1 MTLFCAYSPHYFFTK
16 IAIFLAAADSGSSI
30 FSVGHINTRRAG
42 HVAAVGRT
50 QLGARPMET
59 SRLSHAALPSPNA
72 PVLWE
77 LRGFQDDA
85 ILLINDV
92 NYPGA
97 PCVLSELQKWR
108 LALNR
113 IRDAAKAWH
122 RYEGMWQRC

>member
-1 MTLFCAYSPHYFFTK
+1 MHLFC
-16 IAIFLAAADSGSSI
+16 GSYVVS
-30 FSVGHINTRRAG
+30 
-42 HVAAVGRT
+42 RT
-50 QLGARPMET
+50 Y
-59 SRLSHAALPSPNA
+59 
-72 PVLWE
+72 
-77 LRGFQDDA
+77 A